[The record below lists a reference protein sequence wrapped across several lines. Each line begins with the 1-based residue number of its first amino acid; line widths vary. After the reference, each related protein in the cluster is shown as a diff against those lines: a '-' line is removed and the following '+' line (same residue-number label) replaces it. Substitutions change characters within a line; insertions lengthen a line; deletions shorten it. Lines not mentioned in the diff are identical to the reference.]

1 MVQLKL
7 EVVIPA
13 EGQRSNAAVKDNV
26 DNVLVHVRKGIR
38 MGLKQP
44 QQPVFRFLLP
54 HLDQVHDH
62 DPGIAVQARIRY
74 PHAAD
79 VFQMVGKAARTDAL
93 QDGAVPDGAYRRAV
107 QVRIVKF
114 GHVSIQ
120 QHVHVQVNH
129 PVVPGEQGGGQQASI
144 CEGGEPSAIP
154 VLQNA
159 KQPLRKPAKPQRDA
173 GIAGNGFSQF
183 LHLLFLQ
190 SMMNDMEFI
199 IPPRIGMHAKGAY
212 RHGQRDEPG
221 GSDGEHDGNGRFRH
235 AG

>member
-1 MVQLKL
+1 MT
-7 EVVIPA
+7 P
-13 EGQRSNAAVKDNV
+13 
-26 DNVLVHVRKGIR
+26 VLQYRRGFVT
-38 MGLKQP
+38 
-44 QQPVFRFLLP
+44 
-54 HLDQVHDH
+54 
-62 DPGIAVQARIRY
+62 

>member
-144 CEGGEPSAIP
+144 CEGGRTVRNPCAAECEAASPEACKTPARRGDSWKRLFPVPSSALPPIHDERYG
-154 VLQNA
+154 VHNSAADRNA
-159 KQPLRKPAKPQRDA
+159 RKGSVSPRPA
-173 GIAGNGFSQF
+173 G
-183 LHLLFLQ
+183 
-190 SMMNDMEFI
+190 
-199 IPPRIGMHAKGAY
+199 
-212 RHGQRDEPG
+212 
-221 GSDGEHDGNGRFRH
+221 
-235 AG
+235 